1 MTNLPPE
8 DEFQRERTARNR
20 NLITEEEQERFYNST
35 IGIAG
40 LSGGSSIATAIVLMG
55 GGKHLRLADHD
66 KLELSNMNR
75 IVASVEDIGK
85 QKTEIIAQKLLA
97 MNPYQDLKLF
107 QEGLTEENME
117 KFMTGLDVMIDE
129 VDNMAIKYRIR
140 EMCKKLRIPLV
151 SAADNGERAI
161 IDVERYDRDPQPEF
175 FHGRLGNIS
184 YEQLANLDR
193 ISTGRMIT
201 KLIGDENVPQRM
213 HESLAQIGKTLTS
226 WPQLGGTAMLN
237 GAAVAYCVRRI
248 LNNQPIVD
256 NRAIISLDE
265 TLNERTIE

>member
-1 MTNLPPE
+1 MISIPPE

-35 IGIAG
+35 ICIAG
-40 LSGGSSIATAIVLMG
+40 LSVGSSIATAIVLMG

-66 KLELSNMNR
+66 TLELSNMNR

-140 EMCKKLRIPLV
+140 EMCKKLRIPLI

-175 FHGRLGNIS
+175 FHGRLGTIS

-201 KLIGDENVPQRM
+201 KLIGDKNVPQRM

-237 GAAVAYCVRRI
+237 GAAVAYVVRRI
-248 LNNQPIVD
+248 LNNQPVVD
-256 NRAIISLDE
+256 NRGIIALD
-265 TLNERTIE
+265 TIL